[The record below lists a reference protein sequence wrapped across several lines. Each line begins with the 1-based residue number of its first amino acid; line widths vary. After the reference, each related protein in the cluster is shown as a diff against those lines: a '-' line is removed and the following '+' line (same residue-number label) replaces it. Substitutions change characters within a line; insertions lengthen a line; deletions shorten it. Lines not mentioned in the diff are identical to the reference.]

1 MTYGWQAEA
10 RRDRVISSTSNN
22 KVKHVRR
29 LQRDRRFRQ
38 EEQEFV
44 VEGTRWLQEISGA
57 SRQPRWI
64 FFTGEWRSTP
74 QEAELLESLEAPTYR
89 VSEGV
94 MAVMSDLETPPGILA
109 VLPREELAVT
119 TPRTLLLILD
129 RIRNPGNMGTILR
142 TAAAAGVDALILGP
156 GCVDPYNPKVI
167 RGGMGAHLRLPLRAM
182 SWKEING
189 ETQEMTVWLAT
200 ADGAIPYTGVNWR
213 QPAAL
218 IIGSEASGPGPEAR
232 EIAGDTLYI
241 PMHSDTESLNA
252 AMAAGII
259 LFEAMR
265 QRRT

>member
-1 MTYGWQAEA
+1 MIT
-10 RRDRVISSTSNN
+10 STSNN
-22 KVKHVRR
+22 KVKHVGR

-38 EEQEFV
+38 AQQEFV
-44 VEGTRWLQEISGA
+44 VEGTRWLQEIAGS
-57 SRQPRWI
+57 SRRPRWI
-64 FFTGEWRSTP
+64 FFTAEWRSGP
-74 QEAELLESLEAPTYR
+74 QEAQLLASLEAPTFQ

-109 VLPREELAVT
+109 VLPIEHLALSE
-119 TPRTLLLILD
+119 PRTLLLILD
-129 RIRNPGNMGTILR
+129 EMRNPGNLGTILR

-167 RGGMGAHLRLPLRAM
+167 RGGMGAHLRLPLRGLSWEEIKRETKGM
-182 SWKEING
+182 S
-189 ETQEMTVWLAT
+189 VWLAT
-200 ADGAIPYTGVNWR
+200 ADGAHPYTGVNWR

-218 IIGSEASGPGPEAR
+218 IIGSEATGPGPEAR
-232 EIAGDTLYI
+232 GIAGDTLYI

-265 QRRT
+265 QRRM

>member
-1 MTYGWQAEA
+1 M
-10 RRDRVISSTSNN
+10 RKDNVISSTSNN

-38 EEQEFV
+38 AQQEFV
-44 VEGTRWLQEISGA
+44 VEGTRWLQEIARS
-57 SRQPRWI
+57 SRKPRWT
-64 FFTGEWRSTP
+64 FFTAEWHSAP
-74 QEAELLESLEAPTYR
+74 QEAQLLTSLEAPTFQ

-109 VLPREELAVT
+109 VLPIEHRALSGA
-119 TPRTLLLILD
+119 RTLLLILD
-129 RIRNPGNMGTILR
+129 EMRNPGNMGTILR

-167 RGGMGAHLRLPLRAM
+167 RGGMGAHLRLPLRQL
-182 SWKEING
+182 SWQEIKR
-189 ETQEMTVWLAT
+189 ETQGMSVWLAT
-200 ADGAIPYTGVNWR
+200 ADGAHPYTAVNWR
-213 QPAAL
+213 QPVAL
-218 IIGSEASGPGPEAR
+218 IIGSEATGPGPEAQ